1 MKSSTLVWLH
11 TKRMLGKLTVDNA
24 VAAVNRAEM
33 LAKRAE
39 KHSFRRA
46 QHRGYS
52 YYLDNPATDL
62 WVPVKQMLEES
73 GLIDPRDGNT
83 KR

>member
-1 MKSSTLVWLH
+1 MP
-11 TKRMLGKLTVDNA
+11 GKLTVGNA

-39 KHSFRRA
+39 EHGFHRA